1 MEINRVL
8 DIFPLWALLP
18 ITIAILALSIEVG
31 FRVAGY
37 RQKHSRDEPPASV
50 GPVVAP
56 ILGLLAFMLAF
67 TFGMAGSRFEARRQ
81 VVLTEANAIGTT
93 YLRAG
98 LLPEPMRTEVQ
109 GLLRQYVDTRLEGT
123 NQEKLT
129 SALARSD
136 ELLKLLWLQGVAASE
151 KERTPMTSLFL
162 TSLNQVIEVSATR
175 TMAAIRSRIPGTI
188 WIALY
193 TVAMIAMGTVGYSS
207 RLTSPKRSLV
217 LSALVLVFSVV
228 LVLIADLDRPG
239 Q

>member
-18 ITIAILALSIEVG
+18 ITIAILALSIEAG

-50 GPVVAP
+50 GPIVAP

-123 NQEKLT
+123 NQE
-129 SALARSD
+129 
-136 ELLKLLWLQGVAASE
+136 
-151 KERTPMTSLFL
+151 
-162 TSLNQVIEVSATR
+162 
-175 TMAAIRSRIPGTI
+175 
-188 WIALY
+188 
-193 TVAMIAMGTVGYSS
+193 
-207 RLTSPKRSLV
+207 
-217 LSALVLVFSVV
+217 
-228 LVLIADLDRPG
+228 
-239 Q
+239 